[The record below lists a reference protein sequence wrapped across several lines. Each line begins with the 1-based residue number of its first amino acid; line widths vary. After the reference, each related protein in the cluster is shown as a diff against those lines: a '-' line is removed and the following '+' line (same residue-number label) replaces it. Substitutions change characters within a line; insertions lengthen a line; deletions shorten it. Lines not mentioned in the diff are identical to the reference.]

1 MNFSVIPNLLA
12 ANNYRIIDYTF
23 PSLVPGVSTGFLIC
37 LGLIAVSFALGIL
50 LANAYRQRDYGWKLG
65 LILSTVLVSTFVIL
79 FGDFKLGVDLKGG
92 VILVYGVDEIETK
105 QLQKGTGDADWNM
118 GQLIAVIT
126 KRLNPTGLKEIVV
139 RPFGT
144 NEVEIVVPE
153 VDPAEIERI
162 KEIIRTGGV
171 LQFMI
176 VASDV
181 RDVEVLEAARA
192 QAEKPAERL
201 FRAVADADG
210 KQVGYWAKLAR
221 DAGDP
226 NTAPFRSLETLQNG
240 YIRDSRTGEI
250 LELTPQQKQTFARDQ
265 SFLESFLKQRGTSGL
280 DVLMVYDPDFPIR
293 GDDLAFSYT
302 GHDESFRPAIHFTMT
317 TDGSSKMGHV
327 TQENLKR
334 PLAII
339 FDTELLSA
347 PTIQSKISDQGQITG
362 NFTQEEVDFV
372 VGILKSGS
380 MPVVMQKNPVSEN
393 QIGSILGQDTVQQG
407 SRSIL
412 IATGAVFAFMIIYYR
427 TAGLIASFALALN
440 LSLTIAIMVALQ
452 APFTLPGLAGLVLT
466 LAMSVDA
473 NVLISERM
481 REELAKGATLR
492 MAIRNGF
499 DKALSAIIDGNLTTF
514 LTALVLYT
522 IGTDQIKG
530 FGMTLML
537 GNITSMFTAI
547 FCARVILE
555 FGERSRWIKSLSM
568 TSFLTNPQI
577 DWVRFFGPA
586 VAGSAILVLIG
597 IVATVARG
605 KGLFDIDLAGGT
617 SVTFILKE
625 PMPVD
630 QVRASLDKVI
640 PNVVDEK
647 TNTKAQYNAYELSLT
662 GGQEKPQTVYKI
674 DSSLED
680 VEVLKTKVREALRT
694 ADGQDLL
701 KTYHVDIGTVEE
713 APAEAPPTSPSISAP
728 NAPLAPAAKAEPKAE
743 AAKSTPAAA
752 QPEPKAEV
760 KAEPKTEPAAEPKAE
775 PKAET
780 TSEPK
785 AEPKS
790 ENGSCGEAEQETAK
804 SESAQPEATKTEPAE
819 AKTAAPEVKAA
830 PAEAKADEKK
840 ADPAPDASA
849 ASTPPAAAAAPATT
863 TAPPAEQPAP
873 ASRFK
878 SIATLNFPNSPI
890 SAAALKAR
898 IQLSAKAALNQDLVD
913 IDVDNK
919 NWDRKDNSTF
929 ENWKVTL
936 PLSTEQSRAILDHLR
951 TDLNSSV
958 VWQTSSQIGGQ
969 VPAHTQLQ
977 AVGALTVSLLGIVA
991 YVWFRFQRV
1000 AWGLAAVAALA
1011 HDALVMLTAIAL
1023 SYWVAGPL
1031 GFLGIEEFK
1040 ISLPVVAAFL
1050 TILGYSV
1057 NDTIVIFDRLREIR
1071 GKNPNV
1077 TRQMLN
1083 DAVNQ
1088 TLSRNIILAGIT
1100 LTVVFIL
1107 YAFGGPGIHAFSFAL
1122 LTGVLSGCYTTLVIA
1137 APLLLWLLER
1147 SGHPSPAA
1155 EKIESRK
1162 QSRSVA

>member
-1 MNFSVIPNLLA
+1 MNFSHFPNLLA
-12 ANNYRIIDYTF
+12 SNNYRIIDYTF
-23 PSLVPGVSTGFLIC
+23 PPLIPNVATSLLVV
-37 LGLIAVSFALGIL
+37 LGLIIASFAACIA
-50 LANAYRQRDYGWKLG
+50 LANAYRLRDYGWKLG
-65 LILSTVLVSTFVIL
+65 LILSTVLVSTFVVL

-92 VILVYGVDEIETK
+92 VILVYGVDELETK
-105 QLQKGTGDADWNM
+105 QLRRGEDNTGWNM
-118 GQLIAVIT
+118 GQLIAVLT
-126 KRLNPTGLKEIVV
+126 KRLNPTGLKEIVI
-139 RPFGT
+139 RPFGG
-144 NEVEIVVPE
+144 NELEIVVPE
-153 VDPAEIERI
+153 VDPAEIEAI
-162 KEIIRTGGV
+162 KEAIRTGGV

-181 RDVEVLEAARA
+181 RDGEVFEAAKA
-192 QAEKPAERL
+192 QSEKPGEALNRG
-201 FRAVADADG
+201 VIDADG
-210 KQVGYWAKLAR
+210 RQVGYWAKLAR
-221 DAGDP
+221 EEGNPA
-226 NTAPFRSLETLQNG
+226 TAPFRALETLQNG
-240 YIRDSRTGEI
+240 YVRDSRTGEV

-265 SFLESFLKQRGTSGL
+265 SFLEAFMKQRGTTSL
-280 DVLMVYDPDFPIR
+280 DVLMVYDQDFAIR
-293 GDDLAFSYT
+293 GEDLAFSYA

-327 TQENLKR
+327 TQENLQR
-334 PLAII
+334 LLAII
-339 FDTELLSA
+339 FDNELLSA
-347 PTIQSKISDQGQITG
+347 ASIRSRIDSQGQITG
-362 NFTQEEVDFV
+362 SFSQEQVDFV

-393 QIGSILGQDTVQQG
+393 QIGSILGQDTIKQG

-412 IATGAVFAFMIIYYR
+412 IAMGAVFVFMIVYYR
-427 TAGLIASFALALN
+427 LSGVVASFALALN
-440 LSLTIAIMVALQ
+440 LALTVAIMVALQ

-499 DKALSAIIDGNLTTF
+499 DKALSAIVDGNLTTF
-514 LTALVLYT
+514 LTALVLYS

-555 FGERSRWIKSLSM
+555 FGERTRWIKSLSM
-568 TSFLTNPQI
+568 TSFMSNPKI

-586 VAGSAILVLIG
+586 VAASAILMVIG
-597 IVATVARG
+597 IAATVARG

-625 PMPVD
+625 PMPVEK
-630 QVRASLDKVI
+630 VRESLDKVFDNLTD
-640 PNVVDEK
+640 PK
-647 TNTKAQYNAYELSLT
+647 TKTKAEYNAYELSLT
-662 GGQEKPQTVYKI
+662 GGVEKPQTVYKV
-674 DSSLED
+674 DSSLE
-680 VEVLKTKVREALRT
+680 EIELLKTKVREALSSS
-694 ADGQDLL
+694 AGLDLL
-701 KTYHVDIGTVEE
+701 KTYHVDIDGVQE
-713 APAEAPPTSPSISAP
+713 APAEAPPTSPSLSAP
-728 NAPLAPAAKAEPKAE
+728 ESAPSSGAKTEPKTTTPKAEP
-743 AAKSTPAAA
+743 AA
-752 QPEPKAEV
+752 QKSEPKADAKV
-760 KAEPKTEPAAEPKAE
+760 EPKAE
-775 PKAET
+775 PDAPKV
-780 TSEPK
+780 EPK
-785 AEPKS
+785 AAPEGDK
-790 ENGSCGEAEQETAK
+790 GGCGEVQEAQDTAKTESAK
-804 SESAQPEATKTEPAE
+804 SEPA
-819 AKTAAPEVKAA
+819 EVKAA
-830 PAEAKADEKK
+830 PAEEKK
-840 ADPAPDASA
+840 
-849 ASTPPAAAAAPATT
+849 TEPAAAPETPVPAAPSAPSTSPAAATSGSAAT
-863 TAPPAEQPAP
+863 VAAPTETAPARTR
-873 ASRFK
+873 SK
-878 SIATLNFPNSPI
+878 SVATLNFPDSAI
-890 SAAALKAR
+890 SGAALKAR
-898 IQLSAKAALNQDLVD
+898 LQASTKAVLNQDIGD
-913 IDVDNK
+913 IDVDNT

-929 ENWKVTL
+929 EHWKVTL
-936 PLSTEQSRAILDHLR
+936 PVGPEQARAILDHLQG
-951 TDLNSSV
+951 DLNKSV
-958 VWQTSSQIGGQ
+958 VWQTSSEIGGQ

-1011 HDALVMLTAIAL
+1011 HDALVMLTCIAL
-1023 SYWVAGPL
+1023 SYWVAAPLAPL
-1031 GFLGIEEFK
+1031 GVEQFK
-1040 ISLPVVAAFL
+1040 ISLPVVAAFM

-1100 LTVVFIL
+1100 LMVVFIL

-1147 SGHPSPAA
+1147 SGGPTTAT
-1155 EKIESRK
+1155 EKVESRG
-1162 QSRSVA
+1162 QTRSVA

>member
-1 MNFSVIPNLLA
+1 MNFSNIPSLLA
-12 ANNYRIIDYTF
+12 ANSYRIIDYTF
-23 PSLVPGVSTGFLIC
+23 PSLISGVSTGFLIC
-37 LGLIAVSFALGIL
+37 LGLIAASFALGIL
-50 LANAYRQRDYGWKLG
+50 VANAYRQRDYGWKLG

-92 VILVYGVDEIETK
+92 VILVYGIDEIETK
-105 QLQKGTGDADWNM
+105 QLQSGAADANWNM
-118 GQLIAVIT
+118 GQLIAVLT
-126 KRLNPTGLKEIVV
+126 KRLNPTGLKEIVI
-139 RPFGT
+139 RPFG
-144 NEVEIVVPE
+144 NKEIEIVVPE

-162 KEIIRTGGV
+162 KETIRTGGV

-181 RDVEVLEAARA
+181 RDAEIFEFAKA
-192 QAEKPAERL
+192 QSEKPAERL
-201 FRAVADADG
+201 YRAVMDDEG

-221 DAGDP
+221 EEGDP
-226 NTAPFRSLETLQNG
+226 TKAPFRSLETLQNG
-240 YIRDSRTGEI
+240 YVRDSRTGEV
-250 LELTPQQKQTFARDQ
+250 LDLTPQQKQAFASDQ
-265 SFLESFLKQRGTSGL
+265 SFLQSFLQQRGTPSL

-317 TDGSSKMGHV
+317 SDGSIKMGHV

-347 PTIQSKISDQGQITG
+347 PTIQSKISDNGQITG

-412 IATGAVFAFMIIYYR
+412 IATGAVFAFMIVYYR

-440 LSLTIAIMVALQ
+440 LSLTVAIMVALQ

-499 DKALSAIIDGNLTTF
+499 DKALSAIVDGNLTTF
-514 LTALVLYT
+514 LTALVLYS

-630 QVRASLDKVI
+630 QVRANLDKVI

-680 VEVLKTKVREALRT
+680 VEVLKAKVREALRT
-694 ADGQDLL
+694 ADGKDLL
-701 KTYHVDIGTVEE
+701 KTYHVDIGSIEE
-713 APAEAPPTSPSISAP
+713 APVEAPPVTPSISAP
-728 NAPLAPAAKAEPKAE
+728 NTTVGKAEPKAE
-743 AAKSTPAAA
+743 ASISAPATPQAETKAESKVETKAEAKS
-752 QPEPKAEV
+752 EPKTESPPET
-760 KAEPKTEPAAEPKAE
+760 KAEPKTEAPAEPKAE
-775 PKAET
+775 PK
-780 TSEPK
+780 SD
-785 AEPKS
+785 
-790 ENGSCGEAEQETAK
+790 NGSCGETEQDAAK
-804 SESAQPEATKTEPAE
+804 TESAQPEATKAEPAE
-819 AKTAAPEVKAA
+819 AKAAPEEPKTDEKKAA
-830 PAEAKADEKK
+830 EKK
-840 ADPAPDASA
+840 ADPAP
-849 ASTPPAAAAAPATT
+849 TTPPPAAAATTAAPAD
-863 TAPPAEQPAP
+863 QPAP
-873 ASRFK
+873 ASKFK
-878 SIATLNFPNSPI
+878 SVATLNFPNSAI

-898 IQLSAKAALNQDLVD
+898 IQTSAKNVLNQDLTD

-936 PLSTEQSRAILDHLR
+936 PVAPDQAKLILNNLQS
-951 TDLNSSV
+951 DLNSSV

-1031 GFLGIEEFK
+1031 GFLGVEEFK

-1100 LTVVFIL
+1100 LTVVIIL

-1137 APLLLWLLER
+1137 APMLLWLLER
-1147 SGHPSPAA
+1147 SGSHSPAT

>member
-1 MNFSVIPNLLA
+1 MNFSHFPNLLA

-23 PSLVPGVSTGFLIC
+23 PPLIPGIATSLLVVM
-37 LGLIAVSFALGIL
+37 GLIIASFAVGIA
-50 LANAYRQRDYGWKLG
+50 LANAYRLRDYGWKLG
-65 LILSTVLVSTFVIL
+65 LILSTVLVSTFVVL

-92 VILVYGVDEIETK
+92 VILVYGVDELETK
-105 QLQKGTGDADWNM
+105 QLRRGEDGAGWNM
-118 GQLIAVIT
+118 GQLIAVVT

-139 RPFGT
+139 RPFGA
-144 NEVEIVVPE
+144 NELEIVVPE
-153 VDPAEIERI
+153 VDPAEIENI

-181 RDVEVLEAARA
+181 RDGEIFEAAKA
-192 QAEKPAERL
+192 QSEKPGEQRLDRGVIDAEGR
-201 FRAVADADG
+201 
-210 KQVGYWAKLAR
+210 QVGYWAKLAR
-221 DAGDP
+221 EAGNP
-226 NTAPFRSLETLQNG
+226 ATAPFRSLETLQNG
-240 YIRDSRTGEI
+240 YVRDSRTGEV

-265 SFLESFLKQRGTSGL
+265 SFLEAFLKQRGTTSL
-280 DVLMVYDPDFPIR
+280 DVLMVYDQDFSIR
-293 GDDLAFSYT
+293 GEDLAFSYA

-327 TQENLKR
+327 TQENLQR
-334 PLAII
+334 QLAII
-339 FDTELLSA
+339 FDNELLSA
-347 PTIQSKISDQGQITG
+347 PSIRSKISDQGQITG
-362 NFTQEEVDFV
+362 NFSQEEVDFV

-393 QIGSILGQDTVQQG
+393 QIGSILGQDTIKQG
-407 SRSIL
+407 SRSVL
-412 IATGAVFAFMIIYYR
+412 VATGAVFAFMILYYR
-427 TAGLIASFALALN
+427 LSGVVASFALALN
-440 LSLTIAIMVALQ
+440 LGLTVAIMVALQ

-499 DKALSAIIDGNLTTF
+499 DKALSAIVDGNLTTF
-514 LTALVLYT
+514 LTALVLYS

-555 FGERSRWIKSLSM
+555 FGERTRWIKSLSM
-568 TSFLTNPQI
+568 TSFMTNPKI

-586 VAGSAILVLIG
+586 VAASAILMVIG
-597 IVATVARG
+597 IAATVARG

-617 SVTFILKE
+617 SVTFILKD

-630 QVRASLDKVI
+630 KVRESLDKVFDDLTD
-640 PNVVDEK
+640 PK
-647 TNTKAQYNAYELSLT
+647 TKTKAEYNAYELSLT
-662 GGQEKPQTVYKI
+662 GGVEKPQTVYKV
-674 DSSLED
+674 DSSLEQI
-680 VEVLKTKVREALRT
+680 ELLKTKVREALRSPS
-694 ADGQDLL
+694 GQDLL
-701 KTYHVDIGTVEE
+701 KTYHVDIDGVQE
-713 APAEAPPTSPSISAP
+713 APAEAPPTAPSLSAP
-728 NAPLAPAAKAEPKAE
+728 ESAQSSGAKTEPKA
-743 AAKSTPAAA
+743 TT
-752 QPEPKAEV
+752 PKAEV
-760 KAEPKTEPAAEPKAE
+760 AAPKSEPKEEAKAEPKTEPAAPKAE
-775 PKAET
+775 PKAE
-780 TSEPK
+780 PDGDK
-785 AEPKS
+785 
-790 ENGSCGEAEQETAK
+790 GGCGEEQAAQDTAK
-804 SESAQPEATKTEPAE
+804 SETTKSEPAEVKATPADEKKTEPAV
-819 AKTAAPEVKAA
+819 APETPA
-830 PAEAKADEKK
+830 PATPSA
-840 ADPAPDASA
+840 PA
-849 ASTPPAAAAAPATT
+849 TPPAATTDSSAATVAAPTET
-863 TAPPAEQPAP
+863 PPT
-873 ASRFK
+873 RTRLK
-878 SIATLNFPNSPI
+878 SVATLNFPDSAI
-890 SAAALKAR
+890 SGAALKAR
-898 IQLSAKAALNQDLVD
+898 LQASTKAVLNQDIGD
-913 IDVDNK
+913 IDVDNT

-929 ENWKVTL
+929 EKWKVTL
-936 PLSTEQSRAILDHLR
+936 PVGPEQARAILDHLR
-951 TDLNSSV
+951 GDLNKSV
-958 VWQTSSQIGGQ
+958 VWQTSSEIGGQ

-1011 HDALVMLTAIAL
+1011 HDALVMLTCIAL
-1023 SYWVAGPL
+1023 SYWVAAPLAPL
-1031 GFLGIEEFK
+1031 GVEQFK
-1040 ISLPVVAAFL
+1040 ISLPVVAAFM

-1071 GKNPNV
+1071 GKNPHV

-1100 LTVVFIL
+1100 LMVVFIL

-1147 SGHPSPAA
+1147 SGGPTTATQ
-1155 EKIESRK
+1155 KIESRG
-1162 QSRSVA
+1162 QTRSVA

>member
-1 MNFSVIPNLLA
+1 MNFSHFPNLLA

-23 PSLVPGVSTGFLIC
+23 PTLIPGVATGL
-37 LGLIAVSFALGIL
+37 LVAVGLIVASFAFGIA
-50 LANAYRQRDYGWKLG
+50 LANAYRQRDYGWKIG
-65 LILSTVLVSTFVIL
+65 LILSTVLVSAFAVL

-92 VILVYGVDEIETK
+92 VILVYGVDELETK
-105 QLQKGTGDADWNM
+105 QLQGGKEEAGFSMD
-118 GQLIAVIT
+118 QLIAVVT

-139 RPFGT
+139 RPFG
-144 NEVEIVVPE
+144 NKELEIVVPE
-153 VDPAEIERI
+153 VDPAEIEQI
-162 KEIIRTGGV
+162 KEVIRTGGV

-181 RDVEVLEAARA
+181 RDGEVFEAAIA
-192 QAEKPAERL
+192 QAKKPGEERL
-201 FRAVADADG
+201 YRAVKDDTG
-210 KQVGYWAKLAR
+210 RQVGYWAKLAKE
-221 DAGDP
+221 DGNPA
-226 NTAPFRSLETLQNG
+226 TAAYRSLDVLQNG
-240 YIRDSRTGEI
+240 YVRDARTGEV

-265 SFLESFLKQRGTSGL
+265 SFLEAFLKQRETTGL
-280 DVLMVYDPDFPIR
+280 DVLMVYDPDFAVR
-293 GDDLAFSYT
+293 GEDLSFSYA
-302 GHDESFRPAIHFTMT
+302 GHDETFRPAIHFTMT
-317 TDGSSKMGHV
+317 TDGSGKMGHV

-334 PLAII
+334 QLAII
-339 FDTELLSA
+339 FDNELLSA
-347 PTIQSKISDQGQITG
+347 PTIQSRIDSQGQITG
-362 NFTQEEVDFV
+362 NFTQEEVDFI

-380 MPVVMQKNPVSEN
+380 MPVVMQKEPVSEN
-393 QIGSILGQDTVQQG
+393 QIGSILGQDTIKQG
-407 SRSIL
+407 SRSVL
-412 IATGAVFAFMIIYYR
+412 IAMAVVFVFMMVYYR
-427 TAGLIASFALALN
+427 FSGFVASFALALN
-440 LSLTIAIMVALQ
+440 LALTVAIMVALQ

-481 REELAKGATLR
+481 REEIAKGATLR

-499 DKALSAIIDGNLTTF
+499 DKALSAIVDGNLTTF
-514 LTALVLYT
+514 LTALVLYS

-555 FGERSRWIKSLSM
+555 FSERARWIKSLSM
-568 TSFLTNPQI
+568 TSFMTNPKI

-586 VAGSAILVLIG
+586 VAASAILVVIG
-597 IVATVARG
+597 VVATVARG
-605 KGLFDIDLAGGT
+605 KGLFDIDLAGGS
-617 SVTFILKE
+617 SVTFILRE

-630 QVRASLDKVI
+630 KVRENLDKVFDNLED
-640 PNVVDEK
+640 PTTK
-647 TNTKAQYNAYELSLT
+647 TKAEYNAYELSLT
-662 GGQEKPQTVYKI
+662 GGVEKPQSVYKV

-680 VEVLKTKVREALRT
+680 VELLKAKVREALRSSSG
-694 ADGQDLL
+694 DDLL
-701 KTYHVDIGTVEE
+701 KTYHVDVDGVQE
-713 APAEAPPTSPSISAP
+713 APAEAPPTTPSLSAP
-728 NAPLAPAAKAEPKAE
+728 GKADSGNTKSGEKASEAKTATPAVKAEPKAE
-743 AAKSTPAAA
+743 AKSESKT
-752 QPEPKAEV
+752 
-760 KAEPKTEPAAEPKAE
+760 EPKTESEGEKASVDKGE
-775 PKAET
+775 GDK
-780 TSEPK
+780 
-785 AEPKS
+785 
-790 ENGSCGEAEQETAK
+790 GGCGEEQEGQEAAK
-804 SESAQPEATKTEPAE
+804 ADAAKIEPTEV
-819 AKTAAPEVKAA
+819 KSTDTKAA
-830 PAEAKADEKK
+830 PAEEKK
-840 ADPAPDASA
+840 
-849 ASTPPAAAAAPATT
+849 TEAAPATET
-863 TAPPAEQPAP
+863 TTPATDAAAGKEA
-873 ASRFK
+873 AVVKRKVK
-878 SIATLNFPNSPI
+878 SVANLSFPDSAI
-890 SAAALKAR
+890 SGAALKAR
-898 IQLSAKAALNQDLVD
+898 LQLSAKAVLNQDLTD

-919 NWDRKDNSTF
+919 DWDRKDNSTF
-929 ENWKVTL
+929 EHWKVTL
-936 PLSTEQSRAILDHLR
+936 PVDTVQAKAILDHLR
-951 TDLNSSV
+951 GDLNKSV
-958 VWQTSSQIGGQ
+958 VWQTSSEIGGQ

-1011 HDALVMLTAIAL
+1011 HDALVMLTCIAL
-1023 SYWVAGPL
+1023 SYWVAAPLAPL
-1031 GFLGIEEFK
+1031 GVEQFK

-1071 GKNPNV
+1071 GKNPHV

-1147 SGHPSPAA
+1147 SDNPVGTS
-1155 EKIESRK
+1155 EKVEARN